1 MLSVCVKY
9 DEAIDTGTFRAV
21 LLALRSHLPGI
32 VAENLNH
39 GGAALIPIGIEFEG
53 VPWSGF
59 TVLPANIILEFD
71 IPVSLAGVGDPGECS
86 ERLTEAIDPVVPSD
100 YSFLVKAKLVP
111 VAWKERPASPT
122 P

>member
-9 DEAIDTGTFRAV
+9 DEAIDRGDFRAV
-21 LLALRSHLPGI
+21 LLALRSHLPAI
-32 VAENLNH
+32 IAENLNH

-59 TVLPANIILEFD
+59 TVLSANIILEFE
-71 IPVSLAGVGDPGECS
+71 IPISLAGVGDLDECS
-86 ERLTEAIDPVVPSD
+86 RRLTEAIDPIVPTA
-100 YSFLVKAKLVP
+100 YSFLVKAKLLP
-111 VAWKERPASPT
+111 VAWTGRPASPK